1 MRVLL
6 TEGSSLT
13 SRQVAGR
20 LGALGHQVEILSSTP
35 VCLTRFTRAV
45 HSVHAVPR
53 FGLDPFAWLEAA
65 ERIVRERKIDVLFPT
80 HEQVTVLSARQ
91 TRLTVPTIV
100 PPFASLKRVQ
110 DRIAA
115 FRTLTEVGT
124 PQPETVVVTDAGDV
138 SRVVTFPAF
147 IKKPISTASSGVRR
161 VCDAVELE
169 NAVRIL
175 GLRPSGLIVQTQAK
189 GPLIMI
195 QAVAQRGQLVAHHA
209 CQRLREGIGAG
220 ASLKESLVFPGLRG
234 MLARLVTFLDWHGGL
249 SMDAIVTENGPL
261 VIDVNPRL
269 VEPANAL
276 AAGVD
281 LVGAMLS
288 IAGGNTTAEQPPGRP
303 GVRTHQTLIAV
314 LGAAAQHGTR
324 RAIVTEAYEAMF
336 SRSVYSA
343 SREELTPLTGDGIA
357 ALPVAA
363 ALAATLVRPGL
374 WRMFHTGAVGP
385 YAVTAEAWN
394 MILADADS
402 AI

>member
-115 FRTLTEVGT
+115 FHTLTEVGT

-209 CQRLREGIGAG
+209 CQRLREGIGGG

-249 SMDAIVTENGPL
+249 SMDATARHRRQSA
-261 VIDVNPRL
+261 PRGTGQRSSCWCRSRRR
-269 VEPANAL
+269 NAQYRW
-276 AAGVD
+276 GKYD
-281 LVGAMLS
+281 S
-288 IAGGNTTAEQPPGRP
+288 RTTARAPGRSHTSNIDRCP
-303 GVRTHQTLIAV
+303 RRCCA
-314 LGAAAQHGTR
+314 TR
-324 RAIVTEAYEAMF
+324 N
-336 SRSVYSA
+336 
-343 SREELTPLTGDGIA
+343 
-357 ALPVAA
+357 
-363 ALAATLVRPGL
+363 
-374 WRMFHTGAVGP
+374 
-385 YAVTAEAWN
+385 TARN
-394 MILADADS
+394 RD
-402 AI
+402 